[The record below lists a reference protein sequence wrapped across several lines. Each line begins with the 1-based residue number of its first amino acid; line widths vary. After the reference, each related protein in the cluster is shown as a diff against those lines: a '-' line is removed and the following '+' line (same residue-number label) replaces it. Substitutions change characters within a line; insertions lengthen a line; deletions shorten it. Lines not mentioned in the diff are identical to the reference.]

1 MYYVCFF
8 FKQKTAYEMRIS
20 DWSSDVCSSDLLI
33 RLDSDRAVANA
44 RRHGQFM
51 PSAENHRNPTAQ
63 IGLLIQA
70 MMSGH
75 ERTAVEPPTR
85 QRRLT
90 DRSQPTSGITVAGTI
105 RRKGRDRQAQQ
116 VQRLARVHER
126 RDDLQA
132 RLAREER

>member
-51 PSAENHRNPTAQ
+51 QSAENHRNPTAQ

-70 MMSGH
+70 MMRGH
-75 ERTAVEPPTR
+75 ERTAVDTPTR
-85 QRRLT
+85 KTRLT
-90 DRSQPTSGITVAGTI
+90 YRSQPPSGITVAGTL
-105 RRKGRDRQAQQ
+105 RRNGPARTGPPIPRT
-116 VQRLARVHER
+116 ARVER
-126 RDDLQA
+126 KNVG
-132 RLAREER
+132 